1 MISGATTT
9 GNVGS
14 SRQRVDMSPR
24 SRKVK
29 KEKQRRKKQTIK
41 LGLQNFSI

>member
-9 GNVGS
+9 GNVGAG
-14 SRQRVDMSPR
+14 RQRTEMSPK

-29 KEKQRRKKQTIK
+29 KELQRKKKKVVK
-41 LGLQNFSI
+41 LGLQNFSM